1 MAKSF
6 AETHPHNPNATCECE
21 HWQSCIDCHP
31 TAHSEKYITDA
42 MRVRQAVAQAVLQEP
57 VEYQYR
63 TRPDW
68 IPEWNGW
75 NICSKESA
83 EAYEKNPYLHD
94 WHYEVRRLY
103 TTPPQRTWVGLTFEQ
118 RCRVSE
124 QCLPEAPYREMLTKL
139 HDEMLAALAQPVFIK
154 HHGDDE
160 GWSEWV
166 CPDPDDYLISCCD
179 CGLVHQAQ
187 FRVAKYA
194 PAPSEECEIVNDPD
208 LQAQFRMRRS
218 EEWTPEDTAH
228 RAGGLPM
235 AQPYNKPYGP

>member
-31 TAHSEKYITDA
+31 TAHGEKYITDA

-68 IPEWNGW
+68 IAEWNGW

-83 EAYEKNPYLHD
+83 EAYEKTPYLHD

-103 TTPPQRTWVGLTFEQ
+103 TTPPQRIWVGLTEQ
-118 RCRVSE
+118 DLDYLCN
-124 QCLPEAPYREMLTKL
+124 LAYTG
-139 HDEMLAALAQPVFIK
+139 DEEFALAV
-154 HHGDDE
+154 
-160 GWSEWV
+160 
-166 CPDPDDYLISCCD
+166 
-179 CGLVHQAQ
+179 QAKLMEKN
-187 FRVAKYA
+187 A
-194 PAPSEECEIVNDPD
+194 
-208 LQAQFRMRRS
+208 
-218 EEWTPEDTAH
+218 
-228 RAGGLPM
+228 
-235 AQPYNKPYGP
+235 

>member
-6 AETHPHNPNATCECE
+6 AETHPHNPNAKCECE

-68 IPEWNGW
+68 ITEWNGW

-83 EAYEKNPYLHD
+83 EAYEKKPYLHD

-103 TTPPQRTWVGLTFEQ
+103 TTPSQRKPLTDEQARTEFEAWHKSTYTQ
-118 RCRVSE
+118 SLERYGHTYKNMHVRNRW
-124 QCLPEAPYREMLTKL
+124 QGW
-139 HDEMLAALAQPVFIK
+139 LAAHGIK
-154 HHGDDE
+154 GE
-160 GWSEWV
+160 
-166 CPDPDDYLISCCD
+166 
-179 CGLVHQAQ
+179 A
-187 FRVAKYA
+187 
-194 PAPSEECEIVNDPD
+194 
-208 LQAQFRMRRS
+208 
-218 EEWTPEDTAH
+218 
-228 RAGGLPM
+228 
-235 AQPYNKPYGP
+235 